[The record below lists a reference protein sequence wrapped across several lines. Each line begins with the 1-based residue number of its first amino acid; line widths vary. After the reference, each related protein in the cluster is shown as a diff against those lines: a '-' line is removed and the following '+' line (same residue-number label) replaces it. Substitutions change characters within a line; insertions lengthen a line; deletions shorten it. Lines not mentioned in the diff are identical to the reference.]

1 MSFDETY
8 NEPENT
14 EVLIKAVNEG
24 QPAELVQLHYAH
36 AGTPAPT

>member
-14 EVLIKAVNEG
+14 EVLIKAVNGG
-24 QPAELVQLHYAH
+24 QPAELVQL
-36 AGTPAPT
+36 P